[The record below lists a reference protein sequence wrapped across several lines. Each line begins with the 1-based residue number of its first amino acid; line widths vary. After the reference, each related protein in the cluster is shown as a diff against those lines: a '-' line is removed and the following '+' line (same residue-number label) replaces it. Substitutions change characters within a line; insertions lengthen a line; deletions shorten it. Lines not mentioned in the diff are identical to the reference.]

1 MVWCLFLV
9 TRWPNS
15 VSVAMNRVHCRAFSV
30 CVCVCLCL
38 ILRFCDHFELA
49 DGRVLIGDRLC
60 AKKLNTKYIGTETW
74 YLCSNMGIFRTSFS
88 FSLGAFT
95 GVYIAQNYTIPNLKT
110 FITTGLIVAKQL
122 ETQYR
127 KPSKGEDD

>member
-1 MVWCLFLV
+1 MAKF
-9 TRWPNS
+9 S
-15 VSVAMNRVHCRAFSV
+15 VGGNESEV
-30 CVCVCLCL
+30 CVCTLDAL
-38 ILRFCDHFELA
+38 GDATILLPWLETLRTVA
-49 DGRVLIGDRLC
+49 RLTGL
-60 AKKLNTKYIGTETW
+60 KYLKLNTKYIGTETW

>member
-1 MVWCLFLV
+1 MNVV
-9 TRWPNS
+9 RRS
-15 VSVAMNRVHCRAFSV
+15 VLYFSACEAWLKNFV
-30 CVCVCLCL
+30 
-38 ILRFCDHFELA
+38 
-49 DGRVLIGDRLC
+49 
-60 AKKLNTKYIGTETW
+60 KLNTKYIGTETW

>member
-1 MVWCLFLV
+1 MAKF
-9 TRWPNS
+9 S
-15 VSVAMNRVHCRAFSV
+15 VGGNESGALPEV
-30 CVCVCLCL
+30 CVCTLDAL
-38 ILRFCDHFELA
+38 GDATILLPWLETLRTVA
-49 DGRVLIGDRLC
+49 RLTGL
-60 AKKLNTKYIGTETW
+60 KYLKLNTKYIGTETW